1 MAQNPLPNVP
11 HPPRSARLTPQ
22 RARAWAAAAGAG
34 VAGTR
39 LSSLDSSVM
48 QDLLRFDRIGGPG
61 PGLEV
66 LEVMAAALRHGRS
79 LGMVLE
85 HDARQLL
92 LTVFPRQKLAHCS
105 LTLDGWKRIPLA
117 RLHVER
123 VEPARREP
131 PASETKLTSH
141 HFALEPMLW
150 DLALNGSRSDLLP
163 EIEGSVGYRI
173 SPAADLSALRQS
185 DMGATLAAAVSR
197 LRRETSTLV
206 DIESWPGFSRERAQ
220 RLLNG
225 LYLNAALMVS
235 RTHPSA
241 VRDQAR
247 RDQAA

>member
-1 MAQNPLPNVP
+1 MAHDLPP
-11 HPPRSARLTPQ
+11 TDPKPPRSARLTPQ

-61 PGLEV
+61 PGLEA

-79 LGMVLE
+79 LCMVLE
-85 HDARQLL
+85 HDSRQLL
-92 LTVFPRQKLAHCS
+92 LTVFPNQRLVHCS
-105 LTLDGWKRIPLA
+105 LTADGWKRIPLA

-131 PASETKLTSH
+131 PDADAKVSSH
-141 HFALEPMLW
+141 HFALEPVLW
-150 DLALNGSRSDLLP
+150 DLALKGSRSDLLP

-173 SPAADLSALRQS
+173 SPAADLSALGLS
-185 DMGATLAAAVSR
+185 DMGATLAAAVAR

-206 DIESWPGFSRERAQ
+206 DIENWPGFCRERAQ

-241 VRDQAR
+241 VRDQAQ
-247 RDQAA
+247 RDQAV